1 MITSIS
7 NPRVKNLMQL
17 QKKGKVR
24 REQQAFVVE
33 GIKMV
38 LEAPKERLKEIYMSE
53 SFSKDEAHF
62 KAARKKA
69 AEAGCFFEILSD
81 KVFKEASDT
90 MTPQGI
96 MAVVGMKTFSWQK
109 LLDAPGENRKTK
121 EAQNSKGRQQEKLIL
136 VLESLQD
143 PGNLGTILRT
153 GEGAGIDGVILNRT
167 SVDPYMP
174 KVIRSTMGSIYRMP
188 VAIADDLTQ
197 VVDAMKRQGIRVYAA
212 HLKGKKSYY
221 EQDYCKGTCFMI
233 GNEANGLT
241 DTLADMATDY
251 ILIPMSGQ
259 VESLNAGV
267 ASALLMY
274 EAKRQRMNI

>member
-1 MITSIS
+1 MITSTS
-7 NPRVKNLMQL
+7 NPRVKNLIQL
-17 QKKGKVR
+17 QKKGKAR
-24 REQQAFVVE
+24 REQQVFVVE

-53 SFSKDEAHF
+53 SFAKDEAHLR
-62 KAARKKA
+62 AAKKKA
-69 AEAGCFFEILSD
+69 AEAGCFMEVLSD

-96 MAVVGMKTFSWQK
+96 MAVVGM
-109 LLDAPGENRKTK
+109 
-121 EAQNSKGRQQEKLIL
+121 QNWDWKRLVTSDKKQEKLIL

-188 VAIADDLTQ
+188 VAIADDLTEVIAQ
-197 VVDAMKRQGIRVYAA
+197 MKKGGMGVYAA
-212 HLKGKKSYY
+212 HLKGKKSYF
-221 EQDYCKGTCFMI
+221 EQDYRKGTCFMI
-233 GNEANGLT
+233 GNEANGLS
-241 DTLADMATDY
+241 DALSDMATDY

-267 ASALLMY
+267 AAALLMY
-274 EAKRQRMNI
+274 EAKRQRMGV

>member
-1 MITSIS
+1 MITSTS
-7 NPRVKNLMQL
+7 NPRVKNLIQL
-17 QKKGKVR
+17 QKKGKAR
-24 REQQAFVVE
+24 KEQQAFVVE

-38 LEAPKERLKEIYMSE
+38 LEAPNERLKEIYMSE
-53 SFSKDEAHF
+53 SFAKDEVHA
-62 KAARKKA
+62 KAVRKKA
-69 AEAGCFFEILSD
+69 EQAGCFLEVLSD
-81 KVFKEASDT
+81 KVFKETSDT

-96 MAVVGMKTFSWQK
+96 MAVVQMKTCTWED
-109 LLDAPGENRKTK
+109 LLKK
-121 EAQNSKGRQQEKLIL
+121 EGQEKLIL

-153 GEGAGIDGVILNRT
+153 GEGAGIDGVIMNRT

-174 KVIRSTMGSIYRMP
+174 KVIRSTMGSIYRMK
-188 VAIADDLTQ
+188 VAVVDDLTEVITQ
-197 VVDAMKRQGIRVYAA
+197 MKKDGIGVYAA

-221 EQDYCKGTCFMI
+221 EQDYRKGTCFMI

-274 EAKRQRMNI
+274 EAKRQRM

>member
-1 MITSIS
+1 MITSTS
-7 NPRVKNLMQL
+7 NPRVKNLIQL
-17 QKKGKVR
+17 QKKGKAR
-24 REQQAFVVE
+24 REQQVFVVE

-62 KAARKKA
+62 KEARKKA
-69 AEAGCFFEILSD
+69 AESGCFLEILSD

-96 MAVVGMKTFSWQK
+96 MAVVSMKTFTWQNLLSDTYGKGQKKEK
-109 LLDAPGENRKTK
+109 LL
-121 EAQNSKGRQQEKLIL
+121 L

-188 VAIADDLTQ
+188 VAIADDLTE
-197 VVDAMKRQGIRVYAA
+197 VIGAMKEKGICVYAA
-212 HLKGKKSYY
+212 HLKGKKNYY

-274 EAKRQRMNI
+274 EAKRQRMCI

>member
-1 MITSIS
+1 MITSTS
-7 NPRVKNLMQL
+7 NPRVKNLIQL
-17 QKKGKVR
+17 QKKGKAR
-24 REQQAFVVE
+24 REQQVFVVE

-53 SFSKDEAHF
+53 SFAKDEAHY

-69 AEAGCFFEILSD
+69 AESGCFMEVLSD

-96 MAVVGMKTFSWQK
+96 MAVVSMKTCRWQD
-109 LLDAPGENRKTK
+109 LVGTK
-121 EAQNSKGRQQEKLIL
+121 KKEEKLIL

-153 GEGAGIDGVILNRT
+153 GEGAGLDGVILNKT

-188 VAIADDLTQ
+188 VAIADDLTE
-197 VVDAMKRQGIRVYAA
+197 VIEKMRGNGIRVYAA

-221 EQDYCKGTCFMI
+221 EQDYRKGTCFMI

-241 DTLADMATDY
+241 DELANLATDY

-274 EAKRQRMNI
+274 EAKRQRMSI

>member
-1 MITSIS
+1 MITSTS
-7 NPRVKNLMQL
+7 NPRIKSLIQL
-17 QKKGKVR
+17 QKKGKAR
-24 REQQAFVVE
+24 REQKAFVVE

-53 SFSKDEAHF
+53 SFAQDEAHF
-62 KAARKKA
+62 RAAKKKA
-69 AEAGCFFEILSD
+69 SEAGCFFEILSD
-81 KVFKEASDT
+81 KVFKDVSDT

-96 MAVVGMKTFSWQK
+96 LAVVGMTVCDWKQIVMK
-109 LLDAPGENRKTK
+109 
-121 EAQNSKGRQQEKLIL
+121 NSNKNPLIL

-153 GEGAGIDGVILNRT
+153 GEGAGVDGIILNRT

-174 KVIRSTMGSIYRMP
+174 KVIRSTMGSIYRVP
-188 VAIADDLTQ
+188 VAI
-197 VVDAMKRQGIRVYAA
+197 VDELSEVIQTMSGLGMGVYAA

-221 EQDYCKGTCFMI
+221 EADYRKGTCFMI
-233 GNEANGLT
+233 GNEANGLSEA
-241 DTLADMATDY
+241 LADMATDY

-267 ASALLMY
+267 AAALLMY
-274 EAKRQRMNI
+274 EAKRQRI

>member
-1 MITSIS
+1 MITSTS
-7 NPRVKNLMQL
+7 NPRVKNLIQL
-17 QKKGKVR
+17 QKKGKSR
-24 REQQAFVVE
+24 KEQKVFVVE

-38 LEAPKERLKEIYMSE
+38 LEAPNERLKEIYMSE
-53 SFSKDEAHF
+53 SFSKDEAHA
-62 KAARKKA
+62 KAVRKKA
-69 AEAGCFFEILSD
+69 AEAGCFLEVLSD
-81 KVFKEASDT
+81 KVFKETSDT

-96 MAVVGMKTFSWQK
+96 MAVVQMKTCTWK
-109 LLDAPGENRKTK
+109 ELLKK
-121 EAQNSKGRQQEKLIL
+121 EGQEKLIL

-153 GEGAGIDGVILNRT
+153 GEGAGIDGVIMNRT

-174 KVIRSTMGSIYRMP
+174 KVIRSTMGSIYRMK
-188 VAIADDLTQ
+188 VAIAEDLTEVISQ
-197 VVDAMKRQGIRVYAA
+197 MKKDGISVYAA

-221 EQDYCKGTCFMI
+221 EQDYRKGTCFMI

-274 EAKRQRMNI
+274 EAKRQRM